1 MGGIS
6 WDWQYTGKIFPGLL
20 IGLLQYTVVITV
32 LAFVLAL
39 LLGLVWAMLLRN
51 RITVVRG
58 IVRWV
63 LDFVRTTP
71 PLVQVVFVFYV
82 LPQLGLTLGTVT
94 AGVLTLGVH
103 YSTYCAETYRGGI
116 EDVPRGQWE
125 ACTALSLPARRTWF
139 GVILPQA
146 IPKVIPAQGN
156 NLISL
161 LKDVPLLIAITVPE
175 LLYRAFDAG
184 NHTLSYLEPLTL
196 AGVLFLAVSIPA
208 SILLRR
214 LERRFGH

>member
-6 WDWQYTGKIFPGLL
+6 WDWNYTLQILPDLIRALL
-20 IGLLQYTVVITV
+20 EVTVVVTI
-32 LAFVLAL
+32 LSFVVAL
-39 LLGLVWAMLLRN
+39 VLGLVLAIVMRTPN
-51 RITVVRG
+51 VV
-58 IVRWV
+58 VQQVLRWV
-63 LDFVRTTP
+63 MEFIRSTP
-71 PLVQVVFVFYV
+71 PLVQLFFVYYV
-82 LPQLGLTLGTVT
+82 MPHLGLTLGTIT
-94 AGVLTLGVH
+94 AGVVTLGIH
-103 YSTYCAETYRGGI
+103 YSTYCAEVYRAGI

-125 ACTALSLPARRTWF
+125 ACRALSLSTRRTWL

-161 LKDVPLLIAITVPE
+161 LKDVPLLAAIATPE
-175 LLYRAFDAG
+175 LLQTAFEAG
-184 NHTLSYLEPLTL
+184 NKTLSYLEPLTM

-208 SILLRR
+208 SILIRR